1 MRVLVTG
8 GASGIGKAIAHRVL
22 SDYGS
27 DARVALMDR
36 PGEVLD
42 GAVDELNQGDGQ
54 VIGAGGDL
62 ADPTVPERVVRM
74 SPLRLAG

>member
-8 GASGIGKAIAHRVL
+8 GASGIGKVIAQRVL

-36 PGEVLD
+36 P
-42 GAVDELNQGDGQ
+42 Q
-54 VIGAGGDL
+54 
-62 ADPTVPERVVRM
+62 R
-74 SPLRLAG
+74 